1 MHPYRPN
8 NISRKAR
15 VLLALSVGLLLLLL
29 GAELATGY
37 TYVPGKRGGLLLSG
51 IPTLAIA
58 ASLVALCA
66 ACILTIIDHYD
77 RRPNEDIYRANRRT
91 CLKAAFWLFLV
102 APFLQLA
109 ISLLQ
114 LAGVNVPTFHGIA
127 NQYTF
132 YSSELQQYIRYV
144 NPVLDKGLP
153 IGLISALLC
162 GSGLLVEKLSPGHW
176 KRSTAV
182 LMGAGLL
189 GFSSLLL
196 AGATRS
202 FLSGEVETGRRHY
215 QAIVRADNDPA
226 KFNAVLLTHF
236 GVGGILFSASIV
248 TLVFA
253 AIPKP
258 TRRVRR
264 K

>member
-8 NISRKAR
+8 KISRRAR
-15 VLLALSVGLLLLLL
+15 VLLALSVGLLLLVV

-37 TYVPGKRGGLLLSG
+37 TYLPGKRGGLLLSG

-58 ASLVALCA
+58 ASLIALCA
-66 ACILTIIDHYD
+66 ACVLTIIDHYD
-77 RRPNEDIYRANRRT
+77 KRPNEDIYKANRRIF
-91 CLKAAFWLFLV
+91 LKAAFWLFLA

-114 LAGVNVPTFHGIA
+114 LAGVNLPTFPGIA
-127 NQYTF
+127 NHYTLH
-132 YSSELQQYIRYV
+132 SSELQQYVRYV
-144 NPVLDKGLP
+144 NPVLDRALL
-153 IGLISALLC
+153 IGLVSALL
-162 GSGLLVEKLSPGHW
+162 GGLGLLMEKLSPGQR

-182 LMGAGLL
+182 LIGAGLL
-189 GFSSLLL
+189 GLSSLLL
-196 AGATRS
+196 ASATRN

-215 QAIVRADNDPA
+215 REVVRAENSPA

-236 GVGGILFSASIV
+236 GIGGILFSASIA
-248 TLVFA
+248 TLVLA
-253 AIPKP
+253 ALPKP
-258 TRRVRR
+258 ARRVRR